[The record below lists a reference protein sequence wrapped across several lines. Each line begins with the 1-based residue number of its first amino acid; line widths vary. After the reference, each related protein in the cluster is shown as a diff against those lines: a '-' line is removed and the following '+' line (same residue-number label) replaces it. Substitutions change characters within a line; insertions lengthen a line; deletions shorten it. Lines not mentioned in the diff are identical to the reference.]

1 MTNITMPGQA
11 GTGEYCPENREA
23 PFGSDTEEGLKIY
36 NITGDDYTPQR
47 ELEAIAH
54 HALDRN
60 TAIACA
66 FFAAVKRRE
75 MDRRKGRE
83 VES

>member
-1 MTNITMPGQA
+1 MSK
-11 GTGEYCPENREA
+11 NRK
-23 PFGSDTEEGLKIY
+23 GSADADRHSPLDPNKSSP
-36 NITGDDYTPQR
+36 NYT
-47 ELEAIAH
+47 ISGGV
-54 HALDRN
+54 DRN

-83 VES
+83 VEQ

>member
-1 MTNITMPGQA
+1 MSTHEKGIADADRQPLLNP
-11 GTGEYCPENREA
+11 NN
-23 PFGSDTEEGLKIY
+23 SHL
-36 NITGDDYTPQR
+36 NYT
-47 ELEAIAH
+47 ISGGV
-54 HALDRN
+54 DRN

-83 VES
+83 VEQ